1 MDLRRR
7 DRQRS
12 SRDWRFG
19 ERPDVALA
27 DVAVVSVQYA
37 QKDTDLAGGVGGD
50 EGSEVVGAATSFG
63 GHGEADD
70 DGERAGHPRGTV
82 LRDTGPGL
90 QSLLYF
96 VEQLEAGRREF
107 CRQAFQ
113 GPRQAP
119 DRGHD
124 L

>member
-12 SRDWRFG
+12 SRDRRFG

-37 QKDTDLAGGVGGD
+37 QKDADLARGVGGD

-63 GHGEADD
+63 GHGETDD
-70 DGERAGHPRGTV
+70 DGEPAGHPPGAV
-82 LRDTGPGL
+82 VGDTGPGL
-90 QSLLYF
+90 QSLLDL
-96 VEQLEAGRREF
+96 VKQLEAGRREV
-107 CRQAFQ
+107 CRQTF
-113 GPRQAP
+113 
-119 DRGHD
+119 
-124 L
+124 